1 MALTGRVCGD
11 MLWHVS
17 ISLKSFS
24 ALNGYNYHSNKHQTL
39 NGWASPEK
47 CVDVLT
53 STSQRRG
60 G

>member
-1 MALTGRVCGD
+1 MALKGRVCGD

-24 ALNGYNYHSNKHQTL
+24 APNGYNYHPNKHRT
-39 NGWASPEK
+39 PREK
-47 CVDVLT
+47 CGDVLT
-53 STSQRRG
+53 STSQCRG